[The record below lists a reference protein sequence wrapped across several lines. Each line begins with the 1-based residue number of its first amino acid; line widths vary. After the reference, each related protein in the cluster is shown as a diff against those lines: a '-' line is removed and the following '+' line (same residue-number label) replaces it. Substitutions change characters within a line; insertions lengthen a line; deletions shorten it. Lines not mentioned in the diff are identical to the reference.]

1 MTIRIATLL
10 LAPLLTACGPKAPL
24 LVDPTS
30 DKTVAERPGTRV
42 PASPDKVGA
51 DSLDPSAL
59 PTDAGPSPLPEL
71 TAPIVLAPADT
82 SPSAVAI
89 LDGRVGLAINDA
101 SRPGHSAIQVVDLET
116 APIGA
121 SKTLL
126 TVPGPFL
133 STSLGIEWTTL
144 RFADRGMVLGALGQV
159 IEDGKTSDRWV
170 VHAWRCDYFET
181 DGNDTPKWVSIFAHT
196 FKSSDTPILVMPI
209 VGDKLILAGNRAT
222 AWALP
227 ELPLA
232 GRVTAKP
239 KPILEMP
246 EDSGWWLPD
255 SNDYGDDLAF
265 HVIKP
270 AGRVLGKTHMI
281 LPGVFTQEGASSPS
295 DDARPLPIDV
305 FSNASVRALG
315 RTLSAVPLDPA
326 LNPILLT
333 LQVEG
338 VEPHPARMSSG
349 TTILDVATNG
359 EVLLLDGFPSGL
371 YVLRPELREFR
382 LADEFA
388 TATVGALTDN
398 RAVVALSDGSVH
410 LVPFPTVD
418 TPVKWTPL
426 TDISALPAAFRPLFS
441 KSGFRMEGHIITTT
455 YDHESGAEKDT
466 RESLRGQCVS
476 TRLESSG
483 DVLYSEVTCS
493 GLSSGH
499 GTDFSGHWYAI
510 GEHLHYRDTFTE
522 DLVALRRSVTTILSD
537 GGCLIDIQ
545 GNIHPETTE
554 RCLDEKG
561 PSKVSVEGVSDV
573 QTVVVEL
580 TRVK

>member
-10 LAPLLTACGPKAPL
+10 LATLLTACGPKAPL

-51 DSLDPSAL
+51 DSLGPSAP
-59 PTDAGPSPLPEL
+59 PTNASPLPEL
-71 TAPIVLAPADT
+71 SAPVVLAPPDT

-101 SRPGHSAIQVVDLET
+101 SRPGHSAIQVIDLET

-121 SKTLL
+121 SKTHL
-126 TVPGPFL
+126 TVPGPL
-133 STSLGIEWTTL
+133 LPPSLGIDWTTL
-144 RFADRGMVLGALGQV
+144 RFADSGMVLGALGQV

-170 VHAWRCDYFET
+170 VHAWRREFPET
-181 DGNDTPKWVSIFAHT
+181 AGKDTPKWVSIFAHT

-209 VGDKLILAGNRAT
+209 FGDKLILAGSRAT

-227 ELPLA
+227 ELPLT

-255 SNDYGDDLAF
+255 SSAYGDDLAF
-265 HVIKP
+265 RIINND
-270 AGRVLGKTHMI
+270 GQVLGKTHLI
-281 LPGVFTQEGASSPS
+281 LPGVFTQEGASSPT

-305 FSNASVRALG
+305 FSNASVRAMG
-315 RTLSAVPLDPA
+315 GTLSAVPLDPS

-333 LQVEG
+333 LQAEA

-349 TTILDVATNG
+349 TSILDVGTNG
-359 EVLLLDGFPSGL
+359 EVLLVDGFPPGL
-371 YVLRPELREFR
+371 YVLRPGLREFR
-382 LADEFA
+382 LAEEFA
-388 TATVGALTDN
+388 SATMGAITDN

-410 LVPFPTVD
+410 LVPFPTLD
-418 TPVKWTPL
+418 TPVKWTAL
-426 TDISALPAAFRPLFS
+426 TDTSALPAAFRPLFS
-441 KSGFRMEGHIITTT
+441 KAGFRLEGHIITTS
-455 YDHESGAEKDT
+455 YDDESGAEKDS
-466 RESLRGQCVS
+466 RKSLRGQCVS

-483 DVLYSEVTCS
+483 DVFYSEVTCS
-493 GLSSGH
+493 GLSSGYV
-499 GTDFSGHWYAI
+499 TDFSGHWYAI

-537 GGCLIDIQ
+537 GGCLIDRQ
-545 GNIHPETTE
+545 GYSHPETIE

-561 PSKVSVEGVSDV
+561 PSKVSFEGGSAAHN
-573 QTVVVEL
+573 VVLEL